1 MKENLKPCVYKQRE
15 RGLKR
20 DFVLF
25 VERSGELRML
35 ARLSGEAAEP
45 KGNQVSNG
53 RKVST
58 GRPETG

>member
-1 MKENLKPCVYKQRE
+1 MHDR
-15 RGLKR
+15 
-20 DFVLF
+20 VLF
-25 VERSGELRML
+25 VERSGELPVL
-35 ARLSGEAAEP
+35 ARLNGTAMEP

>member
-1 MKENLKPCVYKQRE
+1 MPD
-15 RGLKR
+15 G
-20 DFVLF
+20 VLF
-25 VERSGELRML
+25 VERSGELPVL
-35 ARLSGEAAEP
+35 ARLNGTAMEP